1 MSSLILVY
9 TGDPAAVNGANMLL
23 NLYRFTECASPLY
36 GGKAY
41 QSQQVYLEFIHQNS
55 LYIKNPNLREFD
67 VIIFLSRHSG
77 KSGGSRLTV
86 HVPGNPGSEALY
98 GGNLYELGFAAPH
111 KVKAALQALDAAKTE
126 YALDNWCV
134 SLEGTHHGP
143 TSLKAPVIFVEIGSS
158 ENEWVISN
166 AGKAIARGAW
176 TAAIGEAEG
185 KNAVGFG
192 GDHYC
197 KRLTE
202 CILSNDLAIG
212 HVFPR
217 YYFAGLKEEVIV
229 SAFQRTIGGCNLAVI
244 DWKGLKGGDRSW
256 LIKVLNKLDIDIIK
270 Y

>member
-23 NLYRFTECASPLY
+23 NLYRFTECAGPLY
-36 GGKAY
+36 GGKAF
-41 QSQQVYLEFIHQNS
+41 QSQQVYLEFIHQDS
-55 LYIKNPNLREFD
+55 LYIKDPTLREFD

-98 GGNLYELGFAAPH
+98 GGNLYELGLAAPH
-111 KVKAALQALDAAKTE
+111 KVKAALHALDAAKKE
-126 YALDNWCV
+126 FALNGWCV

-143 TSLKAPVIFVEIGSS
+143 TSLAVPVIFVEIGSS
-158 ENEWVISN
+158 ENECVISN

-176 TAAIGEAEG
+176 AAAIGETES

-202 CILSNDLAIG
+202 YVLSNNLAIG

-217 YYFAGLKEEVIV
+217 YYFASLKEEIIA
-229 SAFQRTIGGCNLAVI
+229 SAFQRTIGECNLAVI
-244 DWKGLKGGDRSW
+244 DWKGLKGRDRSW
-256 LIKVLNKLDIDIIK
+256 LIEVLNQLDIDIIK
-270 Y
+270 F

>member
-1 MSSLILVY
+1 MRTVISVIVPSIS
-9 TGDPAAVNGANMLL
+9 TGLPRI
-23 NLYRFTECASPLY
+23 YPS
-36 GGKAY
+36 
-41 QSQQVYLEFIHQNS
+41 NS
-55 LYIKNPNLREFD
+55 LYIKDPNLREFD

-86 HVPGNPGSEALY
+86 HVPGNPGSEAVY
-98 GGNLYELGFAAPH
+98 GGNLYELGFAAPP
-111 KVKAALQALDAAKTE
+111 KVTAALRALDAAKKE
-126 YALDNWCV
+126 FALTDWCV

-143 TSLKAPVIFVEIGSS
+143 TSLAAPVLFVEIGSS

-176 TAAIGEAEG
+176 AAATGEAEG

-202 CILSNDLAIG
+202 CVLSNDLLIG

-217 YYFAGLKEEVIV
+217 YYFASLKEEVIA

-244 DWKGLKGGDRSW
+244 DWKGLKGRDRSW
-256 LIKVLNKLDIDIIK
+256 LIEILNKLNSDIIK